1 MLNKYIC
8 PKKLKTPDLKRA
20 TCPIENLVD
29 LSNTP
34 RLVDIAANYYWK
46 TCTMGNCWFGLIA
59 VCKELVQQWSSLKSL
74 ASGALAPQLRA
85 ALCLKTGHLYT
96 VSRVTLGVKLQN
108 KFREIMIDILLKL
121 GGTWVPLYLHG
132 FQSWTGELNSGKKVE
147 TLSIER
153 VLSWELIPLVLYFL
167 FFIFQSFSFEKPL
180 LVLRGLGEFKLSAKC

>member
-34 RLVDIAANYYWK
+34 SLVHIAANLYYWR
-46 TCTMGNCWFGLIA
+46 THRMGNCWLGLIA
-59 VCKELVQQWSSLKSL
+59 VCKELVQQWISLKSP

-96 VSRVTLGVKLQN
+96 VSRVTLGVKLQT
-108 KFREIMIDILLKL
+108 KFKEIMVNILLKP
-121 GGTWVPLYLHG
+121 GGTWVPFICMDL
-132 FQSWTGELNSGKKVE
+132 QSWTGELNSENKLKLV
-147 TLSIER
+147 
-153 VLSWELIPLVLYFL
+153 VLKGSYAGNWF
-167 FFIFQSFSFEKPL
+167 
-180 LVLRGLGEFKLSAKC
+180 